1 MRVLIAAATIVLAGC
16 GAGASVA
23 VSTPTAVP
31 ATSLSPTPAP
41 TGATASP
48 IPTESPSP
56 AATASPTASPDPCAA
71 FAGATTGP
79 LGSQHYGGRA
89 KVASEGALRSAD
101 VVQMATEIQKAIA
114 VRITT
119 ATVFVPPW
127 TRSDL
132 APNRIVRVFVCANSY
147 DPTPPFPGFAA
158 PAGTYVLSR
167 VE

>member
-1 MRVLIAAATIVLAGC
+1 MRVLIAATIVLAGC

-31 ATSLSPTPAP
+31 ATSLSPTPAA
-41 TGATASP
+41 TAATASP

-79 LGSQHYGGRA
+79 LGSQHYAGRA
-89 KVASEGALRSAD
+89 RVGPEGALRSTD
-101 VVQMATEIQKAIA
+101 VIQMIIPATAAIA
-114 VRITT
+114 VRITA

-132 APNRIVRVFVCANSY
+132 APDRIVRVFVCANSY
-147 DPTPPFPGFAA
+147 DPTPPFPGSAV